1 MINTRLRLTGA
12 ALPGVGL
19 AGLLQLCAVD
29 AAHAVEFSF
38 MDKQVTGSIDTTLSY
53 GRMWRVQGRD
63 KSNDDVNTND
73 GNRNFDTGLVSEVY
87 KITSELEANYQNYGL
102 FMRGTGF
109 YDTQLMDKR
118 NNYYDNNSPSQPSQ
132 SYPQDDRF
140 TSQTRDIAG
149 SRIEMLDAYVH
160 GSWDVAQMPVTAR
173 VGRQVFNWG
182 EGIFYR
188 GGINTTN
195 SVDAAKY
202 RLPGAEVKEV
212 LVPVE
217 ALSFNVGLTDSL
229 TMESFYQTNWK
240 ETRIDPVG
248 TFYSQTDLF
257 ADGGNTG
264 YNNFSGTALDTPVP
278 GFGNVIGLYSAL
290 GNNPLLSSALQTT
303 GLYANGVT
311 PAYGNTL
318 KVASIGKD
326 YNARNDGQFG
336 FAFRYIA
343 EQLNSTEFGL
353 YMVNYHAKE
362 PTIAADLGGYK
373 GIDMDALTNL
383 LSGVA
388 GDQAGALAGGLA
400 TADVMGNIQAHRR
413 YAEDI
418 RMYGF
423 SFNTTLG
430 EASVF
435 GEIAY
440 RPNLPIG
447 VAATNDLIGDL
458 ANGAAVAVAV
468 TGRSI
473 NVGGQ
478 MVNLNS
484 EINNAERVEAFNTS
498 LGTIYNFGPTASFD
512 SLFGIFELASEHLR
526 GSSLQY
532 TAYDGSTRYYAG
544 TGNYSYVSGGDRD
557 DQVNRDSYSYTAM
570 LNGTWNDVY
579 AGVNVSPYVVY
590 KDDFKGNSY
599 QAGNTIEGRKAY
611 TLGIKANYQNKLE
624 AELQYTEFYG
634 GGQNNGIRDR
644 DNVGF
649 NLKYFL

>member
-1 MINTRLRLTGA
+1 MINTRLRLTGV

-29 AAHAVEFSF
+29 AVQAAEFSVL
-38 MDKQVTGSIDTTLSY
+38 DNQVTGSIDTTLSY
-53 GRMWRVQGRD
+53 GRLWRVQGRD
-63 KSNDDVNTND
+63 KNNDDVNTND

-102 FMRGTGF
+102 FVRGTAF

-118 NNYYDNNSPSQPSQ
+118 NDYYRNNNPSQPSQ

-195 SVDAAKY
+195 PVDAAKY

-212 LVPVE
+212 LMPVE
-217 ALSFNVGLTDSL
+217 AVSFNIGLTDSL

-257 ADGGNTG
+257 ADGGNTA

-290 GNNPLLSSALQTT
+290 GNNPLLGPTLKST

-343 EQLNSTEFGL
+343 EELNSTEFGL

-362 PTIAADLGGYK
+362 PTISADLGGYK
-373 GIDMDALTNL
+373 GIDMNALTNM
-383 LSGVA
+383 LSSVA
-388 GDQAGALAGGLA
+388 GSQAGALANGLA

-430 EASVF
+430 NASVF
-435 GEIAY
+435 GEVAY

-458 ANGAAVAVAV
+458 ANGAAAAVSGNA
-468 TGRSI
+468 I

-478 MVNLNS
+478 MVTLDS
-484 EINNAERVEAFNTS
+484 QINNAERVEAFNTS
-498 LGTIYNFGPTASFD
+498 LGSIYNFGPTLSFD
-512 SLFGIFELASEHLR
+512 SMFGIFELASEHLR

-544 TGNYSYVSGGDRD
+544 TGNTSYVSGGDRD
-557 DQVNRDSYSYTAM
+557 DQVNRNSYSYTVM
-570 LNGTWNDVY
+570 FNGTWNDVY
-579 AGVNVSPYVVY
+579 AGINVSPYVVY

-599 QAGNTIEGRKAY
+599 QAGNAIEGRKAY
-611 TLGIKANYQNKLE
+611 TLGVKANYQNKLE
-624 AELQYTEFYG
+624 AELQYTEFWG

>member
-1 MINTRLRLTGA
+1 MGIRLRQSGA
-12 ALPGVGL
+12 VISGVGL
-19 AGLLQLCAVD
+19 AGLLQLFAVEG
-29 AAHAVEFSF
+29 AQAVEFKLL
-38 MDKQVTGSIDTTLSY
+38 DNQVTGSLDTTLSY
-53 GRMWRVQGRD
+53 GRLWRVQGRD
-63 KSNDDVNTND
+63 KSNDDINTND

-87 KITSELEANYQNYGL
+87 KITSELEANYQNYGV
-102 FMRGTGF
+102 FMRGTAF

-118 NNYYDNNSPSQPSQ
+118 NDYYRNNSPSQPSQ
-132 SYPQDDRF
+132 SYPNDDHF
-140 TSQTRDIAG
+140 TDETRDIAG
-149 SRIEMLDAYVH
+149 SRIEMLDAYVY
-160 GSWDVAQMPVTAR
+160 GSWDVAQMPLTAR

-182 EGIFYR
+182 EGMFYR

-195 SVDAAKY
+195 PVDAAKF

-212 LVPVE
+212 LMPVE
-217 ALSFNVGLTDSL
+217 AVSFNIGLTDNL

-257 ADGGNTG
+257 ADGGNTA
-264 YNNFSGTALDTPVP
+264 YNDFSGTALDSPVP
-278 GFGNVIGLYSAL
+278 GFGNVINVYEAL
-290 GNNPLLSSALQTT
+290 GNDPFFRQVLGST

-311 PAYGNTL
+311 PAFGNTL
-318 KVASIGKD
+318 KVATIGKD
-326 YNARNDGQFG
+326 INARNDGQFG

-343 EQLNSTEFGL
+343 EELNSTEFGL

-362 PTIAADLGGYK
+362 PTISADLGGYQ
-373 GIDMDALTNL
+373 GIDMNALANML
-383 LSGVA
+383 AGVA
-388 GDQAGALAGGLA
+388 GSQAGALAGGLA

-423 SFNTTLG
+423 SFNTTVG
-430 EASVF
+430 QASVF
-435 GEIAY
+435 GELAY

-447 VAATNDLIGDL
+447 IAATNDLIGDL
-458 ANGAAVAVAV
+458 ANGAAAAAAGQ
-468 TGRSI
+468 TI

-478 MVNLNS
+478 RVQLDS
-484 EINNAERVEAFNTS
+484 QINNAERVEAFNAS
-498 LGTIYNFGPTASFD
+498 LGTIYSFGPGLSFD
-512 SLFGIFELASEHLR
+512 SIYGVFEVASEHLR
-526 GSSLQY
+526 GSSLHY
-532 TAYDGSTRYYAG
+532 TAYDGSSRYYAG
-544 TGNYSYVSGGDRD
+544 SGNTSYVSGGDRG
-557 DQVNRDSYSYTAM
+557 DQVNRNSYSYTAM
-570 LNGTWNDVY
+570 LNATWNDVY
-579 AGVNVSPYVVY
+579 AGVNLSPYIVY
-590 KDDFKGNSY
+590 KDDFEGNSY

-611 TLGIKANYQNKLE
+611 SLGVKANYQNKFE

>member
-1 MINTRLRLTGA
+1 MINSRLRLTGA

-29 AAHAVEFSF
+29 AAHAVEFSL
-38 MDKQVTGSIDTTLSY
+38 MDKQVTGSLDTTLSY
-53 GRMWRVQGRD
+53 GRLWRVQGRD
-63 KSNDDVNTND
+63 KTNDDVNTND

-87 KITSELEANYQNYGL
+87 KITSELETNYQNYGL
-102 FMRGTGF
+102 FVRGTAF

-118 NNYYDNNSPSQPSQ
+118 NDYYDNNSPSQPSQ
-132 SYPQDDRF
+132 SYPQDDHF

-173 VGRQVFNWG
+173 IGRQVFNWG

-195 SVDAAKY
+195 PVDAAKY

-217 ALSFNVGLTDSL
+217 ALSFNIGLTDSL

-388 GDQAGALAGGLA
+388 GSQAGALANGLA

-458 ANGAAVAVAV
+458 ANGAAVAV

-532 TAYDGSTRYYAG
+532 TAYDGSRRFYAG

-557 DQVNRDSYSYTAM
+557 DQVNRNSYSYTAM

-579 AGVNVSPYVVY
+579 AGVNVSPYIVY
-590 KDDFKGNSY
+590 KDDFEGNSY

>member
-1 MINTRLRLTGA
+1 
-12 ALPGVGL
+12 
-19 AGLLQLCAVD
+19 
-29 AAHAVEFSF
+29 
-38 MDKQVTGSIDTTLSY
+38 
-53 GRMWRVQGRD
+53 
-63 KSNDDVNTND
+63 
-73 GNRNFDTGLVSEVY
+73 
-87 KITSELEANYQNYGL
+87 
-102 FMRGTGF
+102 
-109 YDTQLMDKR
+109 
-118 NNYYDNNSPSQPSQ
+118 
-132 SYPQDDRF
+132 
-140 TSQTRDIAG
+140 
-149 SRIEMLDAYVH
+149 MLDAYVH

-195 SVDAAKY
+195 PVDAAKY

-290 GNNPLLSSALQTT
+290 GNNPTLGPALKST

-373 GIDMDALTNL
+373 GIDMNALTNML
-383 LSGVA
+383 TPVA
-388 GDQAGALAGGLA
+388 GSQAGALANGLA

-458 ANGAAVAVAV
+458 ANGAAAAV
-468 TGRSI
+468 TGKAI

-478 MVNLNS
+478 MVTLNS

-498 LGTIYNFGPTASFD
+498 LGSIYNFGPTLSFD
-512 SLFGIFELASEHLR
+512 SMFGVFELASEHLR

-532 TAYDGSTRYYAG
+532 TAYDGSKRYYAG

-557 DQVNRDSYSYTAM
+557 DQVNRDSYSYTVM
-570 LNGTWNDVY
+570 FNGTWNDVY

-634 GGQNNGIRDR
+634 GGQDNGLRDR